1 MSIYITGDCHGN
13 FRKLGKRHVPAKEN
27 DYVIICGDV
36 GLLWESRCLEE
47 ISHGDIRLT
56 DECCTF
62 DYNLKWLSNIK
73 YTLLWIP
80 GNHDNYDMIAEYPI
94 ETWHGGK
101 ARHIIRDKV
110 ICLERGQIFTIE
122 DKTFFTFGGASSHD
136 ITEGILNPA
145 DFNTEADYKA
155 ELKYWKKTKTFFR
168 VKGVSWWEQE
178 LPTDEEMQEGLNN
191 LEKAGNKVD
200 YIITHCCS
208 SRIEE
213 QLGMKDH
220 DKLTDYFNYIDSFVD
235 FKQWYFGHYHE
246 DSTSS
251 DDKYVLCYHN
261 FYPLKD

>member
-155 ELKYWKKTKTFFR
+155 ELKYWKKTK
-168 VKGVSWWEQE
+168 
-178 LPTDEEMQEGLNN
+178 
-191 LEKAGNKVD
+191 
-200 YIITHCCS
+200 
-208 SRIEE
+208 
-213 QLGMKDH
+213 KD
-220 DKLTDYFNYIDSFVD
+220 
-235 FKQWYFGHYHE
+235 
-246 DSTSS
+246 
-251 DDKYVLCYHN
+251 
-261 FYPLKD
+261 